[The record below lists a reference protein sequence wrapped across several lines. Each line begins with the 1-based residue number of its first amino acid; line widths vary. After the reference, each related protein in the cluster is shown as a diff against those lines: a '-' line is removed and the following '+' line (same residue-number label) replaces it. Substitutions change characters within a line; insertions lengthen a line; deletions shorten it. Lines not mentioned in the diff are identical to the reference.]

1 LFDSKHSVD
10 LEVKCHDDDKNR
22 TLRRPLGYVLCA
34 SLFALDNPSNEYDK
48 EPRTKLKE
56 QSTSQVLDA
65 TDSNWL

>member
-1 LFDSKHSVD
+1 MMTTKTEHF
-10 LEVKCHDDDKNR
+10 
-22 TLRRPLGYVLCA
+22 RRPLRYVLCA